1 MLTYDIVVIGCGPA
15 GMTAAIYA
23 LRAGKKV
30 LLLEQETIGGQ
41 IASSPVV
48 ENYPGFKSI
57 SGSEL
62 ANNLYEQ
69 VTELNGDFEIDK
81 ILNIEDGE
89 VKTIYGEDNTYK
101 AKAIIIATGAKYR
114 HLGLPNEE
122 NLIGNG
128 IHFCV
133 ACDGAFYK
141 DKTVAVIGGGNSA
154 LINAI
159 TLSKICKKVYVI
171 QIIDKLTG
179 ENTLV
184 EKVINDNN
192 IEKIFNFQVDE
203 LIGNDLLEG
212 IVVKDKKGQKRTI
225 TLDGM
230 FISIGQIP
238 QTDIFKNLIKL
249 NEQNYIVTNEDKETS
264 VKGIF
269 AAGDCIEKKVRQVT
283 TAVNDGTIA
292 ALSANKYL
300 EK

>member
-1 MLTYDIVVIGCGPA
+1 MLTYDIVIIGCGPA

-101 AKAIIIATGAKYR
+101 ARAIIIATGAKYR

-159 TLSKICKKVYVI
+159 TLSKICKKVYII

-179 ENTLV
+179 EKALV
-184 EKVINDNN
+184 EKVIDDKN
-192 IEKIFNFQVDE
+192 IEKIFNSQVE
-203 LIGNDLLEG
+203 KLIGDETLEG
-212 IVVKDKKGQKRTI
+212 IVIKDKDNEKRTI

-249 NEQNYIVTNEDKETS
+249 NEQNYIVANEDKETS